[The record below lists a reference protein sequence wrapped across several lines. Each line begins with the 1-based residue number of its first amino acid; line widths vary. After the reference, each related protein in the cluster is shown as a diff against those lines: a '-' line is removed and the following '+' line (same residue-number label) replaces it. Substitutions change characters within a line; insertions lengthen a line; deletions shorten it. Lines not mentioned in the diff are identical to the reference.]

1 MKMDLKALND
11 ALNAWSKVLSKK
23 NILLQPHDLIYYQ
36 LSSLGDRYTTP
47 CALLPDSIDELSQCI
62 KIAYQYK
69 IKIFPISR
77 GQNHGYH
84 SSTPMAHDTVV
95 LDLRHLNKIIE
106 FNPEFSYV
114 IIEPGVT
121 FYQLYQFLANSG
133 NEHIMSGFTGSPD
146 ASIMANALERGIGKG
161 IYGNREKA
169 SQIKELILPD
179 GQLIALNEHYCFRD
193 LTANFQYATTG
204 IDIRNLFYQSN
215 LGVIT
220 KMIISL
226 ESIPE
231 YLLHISFSVNKKNQ
245 FFQVI
250 DNLRLLN
257 NKKIIEPVYA
267 LNNSLRI
274 LMGSELYMKSDW
286 HHEALHTLWSDDNIG
301 EEKSKFGNWIGSIT
315 IHCCAQEE
323 IMFKEKIIR
332 DHLHTI
338 ADNLSFIQ
346 IRKSDSQNL
355 IKNSLHPTF
364 EPTTSDLKFLFN
376 LGYTNYDEQRIFYC
390 KSTLAFDATTNPIS
404 HGCGLIFFTAKL
416 PFNSVH
422 LEKALILLQNISIKH
437 DIEMPITLQ
446 IKTPCIVNIIIPI
459 VFNLNDERSREKAHK
474 YHSELFESFGQY
486 GYLPSRAN
494 SISMKKIFNSK
505 NPLNELIRKI
515 KNVVDKENIL
525 SQNKYQH

>member
-1 MKMDLKALND
+1 MDFKALNA
-11 ALNAWSKVLSKK
+11 ALDAWSKVLSKK
-23 NILLQPHDLIYYQ
+23 NILLQPNDLIYYQ

-47 CALLPDSIDELSQCI
+47 CVLLPESIDELSQCI

-84 SSTPMAHDTVV
+84 SSTPMANDTIV
-95 LDLRHLNKIIE
+95 LDLRYLNKIIE
-106 FNPEFSYV
+106 FNSEFSYV

-121 FYQLYQFLANSG
+121 FYQLYQFLAKNGS
-133 NEHIMSGFTGSPD
+133 EYIMSGFTGSPD

-169 SQIKELILPD
+169 SLIKEFALPD
-179 GQLIALNEHYCFRD
+179 GQLISLNEHYCSRD
-193 LTANFQYATTG
+193 LTANFQYSTTG
-204 IDIRNLFYQSN
+204 IDIGNLFYQSN
-215 LGVIT
+215 LGIIT

-226 ESIPE
+226 ELIPE
-231 YLLHISFSVNKKNQ
+231 YLLHVSFSVNKKKQ
-245 FFQVI
+245 FFQLI

-274 LMGSELYMKSDW
+274 LMSSELYMKSDW
-286 HHEALHTLWSDDNIG
+286 HHEASYTLWSDDNIG
-301 EEKSKFGNWIGSIT
+301 EEKPRLGNWSGSIT
-315 IHCCAQEE
+315 IHCCAPEE
-323 IMFKEKIIR
+323 IMFKERIIR
-332 DHLHTI
+332 DHLQTI
-338 ADNLSFIQ
+338 TDNISFTQIQ
-346 IRKSDSQNL
+346 KSDAQNL
-355 IKNSLHPTF
+355 IKNSLNPTF
-364 EPTTSDLKFLFN
+364 EPTAFDLKFLSN
-376 LGYTNYDEQRIFYC
+376 LGYTNYDEQKIFYC
-390 KSTLAFDATTNPIS
+390 KSTLVFNATMNPVS
-404 HGCGLIFFTAKL
+404 DGCGLIFFTAKL

-422 LEKALILLQNISIKH
+422 LEKALILLQNISMKH
-437 DIEMPITLQ
+437 DMEMPVTLQ

-459 VFNLNDERSREKAHK
+459 VFDLNDEYAKEKAHK
-474 YHSELFESFGQY
+474 YHSELFELFVQH

-515 KNVVDKENIL
+515 KYAVDKKNIL
-525 SQNKYQH
+525 SQNKYRN